1 MTDRPTDELK
11 LKMHPEVVAHIQ
23 QSSKLSGC
31 DSVGDYIETIY
42 RAFLLGRREN
52 AEITATLKGVN
63 ALMERSSEERRIN
76 AEWREKMGG

>member
-11 LKMHPEVVAHIQ
+11 LKMHPEVVAHIKK
-23 QSSKLSGC
+23 SADL
-31 DSVGDYIETIY
+31 VGMPVGEYVERIY
-42 RAFLLGRREN
+42 RGFLLGRQEN
-52 AEITATLKGVN
+52 AEITATLEGVT